1 MRLFRLTRRRGEE
14 LLPCA
19 AAAALLAALFLWGPP
34 AARFPDELSTAV
46 YDRRG
51 ELLGAAVSPGGF
63 WRFPAGGRPP
73 EKYVAALVA
82 YEDKR
87 FFSHPG
93 VDPSAIV
100 RALRQN
106 ARAGRIVSGGSTIS
120 MQAARLARPGSPRT
134 LPEKAAEAWLALRLE
149 FLRGKRGVLA
159 LYAENKPVGFVMY
172 ALDEDDHEY
181 WIYRLMID
189 KRYQRRG
196 YGREAMRMLIERI
209 QADEEHRVIYISFE
223 PENIAAKA
231 LYESL
236 GFVPDGRIE
245 YGEVV
250 YKLEKPEK

>member
-1 MRLFRLTRRRGEE
+1 MVQFVYIDRHNYLSILDLSVTDEQRHFV
-14 LLPCA
+14 A
-19 AAAALLAALFLWGPP
+19 SNMYSLAQAF
-34 AARFPDELSTAV
+34 V
-46 YDRRG
+46 Q
-51 ELLGAAVSPGGF
+51 
-63 WRFPAGGRPP
+63 P
-73 EKYVAALVA
+73 ECV
-82 YEDKR
+82 
-87 FFSHPG
+87 P
-93 VDPSAIV
+93 
-100 RALRQN
+100 
-106 ARAGRIVSGGSTIS
+106 
-120 MQAARLARPGSPRT
+120 
-134 LPEKAAEAWLALRLE
+134 
-149 FLRGKRGVLA
+149 LA

-189 KRYQRRG
+189 KRYQRLG

-223 PENIAAKA
+223 PENIAAKT